1 MNVAFI
7 SERTTE
13 RTNAPTH
20 TTWLSVEIQGPW
32 LSGEIHGRYGY
43 GTDAYPRENCIA
55 PDGECSFIGQRHY
68 TGFSGEILGRY
79 GHDTGAYPRENCIAP
94 DIASIV
100 CTTNTN

>member
-1 MNVAFI
+1 MVVNVAFI

-43 GTDAYPRENCIA
+43 GSEAYPRENCIA
-55 PDGECSFIGQRHY
+55 PERAHY
-68 TGFSGEILGRY
+68 SMTYTYTRIKEGGGDSELEGWDLG
-79 GHDTGAYPRENCIAP
+79 G
-94 DIASIV
+94 
-100 CTTNTN
+100 

>member
-43 GTDAYPRENCIA
+43 GTDAYPRENCGK
-55 PDGECSFIGQRHY
+55 DRLQ
-68 TGFSGEILGRY
+68 
-79 GHDTGAYPRENCIAP
+79 GAHENAL
-94 DIASIV
+94 
-100 CTTNTN
+100 